1 MLTYRI
7 KREECFKLII
17 GDGLLTKI
25 MLTNTLS
32 RNEKI
37 RSQMSESSQFSS
49 LFSTV
54 LNQLLTEQGSHITE
68 QRNIDIFLSD
78 IEILNRASYQTS
90 LNPTTENRNTL
101 NQLLSI
107 GSDSISADNLDLVLK
122 GKLSGMGQT
131 FIDAGRKYNVDPALL
146 VAISQHETGNG
157 KSRAAEEKN
166 NIAGMM
172 GKNGL
177 KSYASVQESI
187 MDMARNVSENYVAKG
202 LTSIATIGA
211 KYAPIGAVNDPT
223 GLNNNW
229 VNGVTKY
236 YNRLNIG

>member
-1 MLTYRI
+1 
-7 KREECFKLII
+7 
-17 GDGLLTKI
+17 

-37 RSQMSESSQFSS
+37 RSQMSESAQFSS
-49 LFSTV
+49 FFSTV
-54 LNQLLTEQGSHITE
+54 LNQLLTQQQGSQNTEQG
-68 QRNIDIFLSD
+68 NIDIFLSD
-78 IEILNRASYQTS
+78 IGIQNGVSYQTF
-90 LNPTTENRNTL
+90 PIATTENYITQ

-107 GSDSISADNLDLVLK
+107 GSNSISAVNIDKVLK

-131 FIDAGRKYNVDPALL
+131 FIDAGQKYNVDPSLL

-177 KSYASVQESI
+177 KSYATVQESI
-187 MDMARNVSENYVAKG
+187 MDMARNVSENYVKKG
-202 LTSIATIGA
+202 LTSISTIGA
-211 KYAPIGAVNDPT
+211 KYAPIGAANDPT

-236 YNRLNIG
+236 YNTINIG